1 MNIGILTLHIYL
13 PGCKSLKEKR
23 SYIKP
28 LIHRVHREYNVS
40 IAEIKLQDKWQESI
54 LSIVLVSNDRSHL
67 NEYLCNV
74 MGFIKT
80 YYKNIELYSESIE
93 II

>member
-1 MNIGILTLHIYL
+1 MTIGILTLHLHI
-13 PGCKSLKEKR
+13 PGCMSLKEKR
-23 SYIKP
+23 SHIKP

-54 LSIVLVSNDRSHL
+54 LSIVSVSNDRAHL
-67 NEYLCNV
+67 NEYLSNV
-74 MGFIKT
+74 MEFIKS
-80 YYKNIELYSESIE
+80 YFKNIEIYSESME